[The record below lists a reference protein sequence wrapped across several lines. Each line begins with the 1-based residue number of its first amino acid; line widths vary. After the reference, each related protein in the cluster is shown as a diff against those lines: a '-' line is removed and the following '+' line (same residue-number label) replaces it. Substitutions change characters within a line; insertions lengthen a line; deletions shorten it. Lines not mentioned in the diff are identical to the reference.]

1 MEKEPSRRDAPG
13 MGDISEQLQSGSPLD
28 MNCEDAIS
36 YMLDHVQARNL
47 TGVDM
52 SQLSSLSNSAFL
64 EKLSEMMLIPT
75 LTECIGIAFHPVLPD
90 LVGRWASL
98 GNERTA
104 EIVCALG
111 RLVYYEPNLKRYL
124 TSFPT

>member
-1 MEKEPSRRDAPG
+1 MGKEPNGKDASKVGDASR
-13 MGDISEQLQSGSPLD
+13 QSQSVSPLD

-36 YMLDHVQARNL
+36 YVLDHIQARNL
-47 TGVDM
+47 AGVGM
-52 SQLSSLSNSAFL
+52 SQLSSLSNFAFL

-75 LTECIGIAFHPVLPD
+75 LTECIGIAFHPILPD
-90 LVGRWASL
+90 LVGRWGSL

-111 RLVYYEPNLKRYL
+111 RLVYYEPNLKR
-124 TSFPT
+124 